1 MITLTQHERSWL
13 FSMMMELYQSD
24 YWRSI
29 NGDLIKSSLDKLQSV
44 TIDLTSQENR
54 FIQYYIQNV
63 ANGYV
68 SRSDPRVQYLIQGSA
83 GRNSGSGAA
92 QQVPGVGTA
101 SGGHDSYFNGGMMY
115 FRAKQILDKLG
126 VDLKLVGS

>member
-101 SGGHDSYFNGGMMY
+101 GGGHDSYFNGGMMY

-126 VDLKLVGS
+126 VDLALVGS